1 MNAYRDWAPTN
12 DQRPIT
18 WVRGYP
24 VYVVHVIVAV
34 YTVLMVATAVLG
46 TAANGLLGWTAFD
59 SALVWSGQVWRLAT
73 YGLFNPPSL
82 TFVLDMVMLLWFGR
96 ELERHLGRAPFA
108 VTYAGIYLV
117 PPLLLTLLG
126 LARPTAYVGQP
137 GALALFVAFATLF
150 PGVMMLF
157 NVPARAAA
165 LVLVSLYALISV
177 AERNWTALTLLAST
191 CGFAFLAV
199 RQQQGLLR
207 LPRIRLPR
215 RQPRLRV
222 LSDQP
227 ATPPAPRQS
236 ASPPI
241 PGMADVDALLDKIAA
256 KGLASLTSEE
266 RARLE
271 AARAN
276 LLRRGVRR

>member
-1 MNAYRDWAPTN
+1 MNAYRDWAPAN

-24 VYVVHVIVAV
+24 VYVVHVIVAT
-34 YTVLMVATAVLG
+34 YTVLMILTALLG
-46 TAANGLLGWTAFD
+46 GGANGLLGWAAFD
-59 SALVWSGQVWRLAT
+59 SARIWSGEVWRLAT

-96 ELERHLGRAPFA
+96 ELERQFGRVRFG

-117 PPLLLTLLG
+117 PALVLTLLG
-126 LARPTAYVGQP
+126 LVRPTVFIGQP
-137 GALALFVAFATLF
+137 GSLALFVAFATLF

-157 NVPARAAA
+157 NITAQTAA
-165 LVLVSLYALISV
+165 LILVGLYALMSV
-177 AERNWTALTLLAST
+177 AERNWTALTMLGST
-191 CGFAFLAV
+191 CGFAFLSV

-207 LPRIRLPR
+207 LPRLRLPR
-215 RQPRLRV
+215 RKPRLSV
-222 LSDQP
+222 LPDL
-227 ATPPAPRQS
+227 PPAPPSKRPAPQ
-236 ASPPI
+236 PV

-256 KGLASLTSEE
+256 KGLQSLTAAE

-271 AARAN
+271 AARAD
-276 LLRRGVRR
+276 LLKRGGRR

>member
-1 MNAYRDWAPTN
+1 MNAYRDWAPAN

-24 VYVVHVIVAV
+24 VYVVHVIVAT
-34 YTVLMVATAVLG
+34 YTVLMVLTALLG
-46 TAANGLLGWTAFD
+46 GGANGLLGWTAFD
-59 SALVWSGQVWRLAT
+59 SARIWSGEVWRLAT

-96 ELERHLGRAPFA
+96 ELERQFGRMRFG

-117 PPLLLTLLG
+117 PALVLTLLG
-126 LARPTAYVGQP
+126 LVRPTVFVGQP
-137 GALALFVAFATLF
+137 GSLALFVAFATLL

-157 NVPARAAA
+157 NITAQAAA
-165 LVLVSLYALISV
+165 LILVGLYALMSV
-177 AERNWTALTLLAST
+177 AERNWTALTMLGST

-207 LPRIRLPR
+207 LPRLRLPR
-215 RQPRLRV
+215 RKPQLRV
-222 LSDQP
+222 LPDL
-227 ATPPAPRQS
+227 PPAPARKSLAPQ
-236 ASPPI
+236 PV
-241 PGMADVDALLDKIAA
+241 PGMSDVDALLDKIAA
-256 KGLASLTSEE
+256 HGLASLTTAE

-271 AARAN
+271 AARAD
-276 LLRRGVRR
+276 LLKRGGRR